1 MCSSRRRIE
10 ACGFLQVKRRDLYVV
25 ASPEGNKNKK
35 IATCI
40 EMLVT
45 LLQGGSSSRRAG
57 GDCQI
62 NGGDRKRH
70 VQLASPPPSLPA
82 PDPPPARR
90 DGWWMSARATS
101 PRRTSQLPRPIIERF
116 SSGPSKKSDE
126 PKAESRCVVL
136 RRMRKLIGRDCTIF
150 K

>member
-10 ACGFLQVKRRDLYVV
+10 ACGFFQVKRRDLYVV
-25 ASPEGNKNKK
+25 ASPEGNKKK

-45 LLQGGSSSRRAG
+45 LLQGATVKSMAGTGSDMCSSLRR
-57 GDCQI
+57 
-62 NGGDRKRH
+62 RRH
-70 VQLASPPPSLPA
+70 LLLLI
-82 PDPPPARR
+82 PPARR